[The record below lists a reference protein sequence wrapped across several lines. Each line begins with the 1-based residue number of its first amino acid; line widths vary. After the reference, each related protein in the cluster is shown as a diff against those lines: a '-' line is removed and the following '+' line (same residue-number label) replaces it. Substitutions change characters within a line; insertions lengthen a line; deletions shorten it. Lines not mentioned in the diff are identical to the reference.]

1 MRIFIPRQDFINN
14 LKKAAKEEKRSSSSS
29 RPLNY
34 YLDRVARSAGFQS
47 WGRLHNKLQTASS
60 VEFDTIHDSVGRNI
74 GNALPSAAYMYVDRD
89 VIGIIKYVF
98 ERCDDFSRP
107 NAASDN
113 GYSHPSVPIEDE
125 VRAMFSGVYDEAF
138 LVHAI
143 AKLEELGPWCED
155 DSEIIFEHE
164 F

>member
-1 MRIFIPRQDFINN
+1 MRIYIPRQDFINN
-14 LKKAAKEEKRSSSSS
+14 LKKAAKDEKRSSSISK
-29 RPLNY
+29 PLNF
-34 YLDRVARSAGFQS
+34 YLDKVARSAGFQS
-47 WGRLHNKLQTASS
+47 WGRLSNKLQTASS

-74 GNALPSAAYMYVDRD
+74 GNALPSAAQMYVDRD

-98 ERCDDFSRP
+98 ERCEDVSRP
-107 NAASDN
+107 DWASEN
-113 GYSHPSVPIEDE
+113 GYSHPSVPIEEE
-125 VRAMFSGVYDEAF
+125 VRAMFSGVYDEAL

-155 DSEIIFEHE
+155 DSEIMFEYE